1 MARLSRFGRIVRHLL
16 APPWSVHRAFPAAT
30 LVAIE
35 AAIGES
41 EISHRGEMRF
51 AVEAGLDLLPVWHG
65 ETARERAVELFS
77 DLRVWDT
84 EENSGVLIYV
94 QLVDR
99 KVEIL
104 ADRGINARVAQS
116 EWDAI
121 CREME
126 QAFRGQR
133 YEAGALA
140 AVRRVGAL
148 LAAHFPARPDNPNE
162 LPNRPV
168 LL

>member
-1 MARLSRFGRIVRHLL
+1 MAKMSRFGRLMRHLL
-16 APPWSVHRAFPAAT
+16 APPRSVRSAFPVAT
-30 LVAIE
+30 LAAIE
-35 AAIGES
+35 AAVGES
-41 EISHRGEMRF
+41 ETAHRGELRF

-65 ETARERAVELFS
+65 ESARERAVELFS

-104 ADRGINARVAQS
+104 ADRGISARVAQS
-116 EWDAI
+116 EWEAI
-121 CREME
+121 CREVE
-126 QAFRGQR
+126 QAFRKQR
-133 YEAGALA
+133 YEEGALA

-148 LAAHFPARPDNPNE
+148 LAAHFPAHTDNPNE
-162 LPNRPV
+162 LPDRPV

>member
-1 MARLSRFGRIVRHLL
+1 MARMSRFGRLMRHLL
-16 APPWSVHRAFPAAT
+16 APPWSVGQAFPAAT
-30 LVAIE
+30 LAAIE
-35 AAIGES
+35 TAIGES
-41 EISHRGEMRF
+41 ERLHRGELRF

-84 EENSGVLIYV
+84 AENCGVLIYV
-94 QLVDR
+94 QLIDR

-104 ADRGINARVAQS
+104 ADRGISAGVAQA

-121 CREME
+121 CREVE
-126 QAFRGQR
+126 KAFRKQR
-133 YEAGALA
+133 YEEGALA
-140 AVRRVGAL
+140 AIRRVGAL
-148 LAAHFPARPDNPNE
+148 LATHFPARPDNPNE
-162 LPNRPV
+162 LPDRPV

>member
-1 MARLSRFGRIVRHLL
+1 MARMSRFGRLIRHLA
-16 APPWSVHRAFPAAT
+16 APPWAVGRTFPAAT
-30 LVAIE
+30 LSAIE
-35 AAIGES
+35 AAIGDS
-41 EISHRGEMRF
+41 ETAHRGELRF

-84 EENSGVLIYV
+84 AENSGVLIYV

-104 ADRGINARVAQS
+104 ADRGINACVAQA

-126 QAFRGQR
+126 QAFREQR
-133 YEAGALA
+133 YEQGALA
-140 AVRRVGAL
+140 AIRRVGAL
-148 LAAHFPARPDNPNE
+148 LVTHFPARPENPNE

>member
-1 MARLSRFGRIVRHLL
+1 MAVASRFTRLLRHLA
-16 APPWSVHRAFPAAT
+16 APPWSVRRAFPVAT
-30 LVAIE
+30 LAEIE
-35 AAIGES
+35 AAIGQS
-41 EISHRGEMRF
+41 ERAHRGEIRF

-65 ETARERAVELFS
+65 ESARERAIELFS
-77 DLRVWDT
+77 ELRVWDT

-104 ADRGINARVAQS
+104 ADRGINARVAQP

-121 CREME
+121 CRQME
-126 QAFRGQR
+126 QAFRRQR
-133 YEAGALA
+133 YREGVLTAIG
-140 AVRRVGAL
+140 RVGEM
-148 LAAHFPARPDNPNE
+148 LATHFPARPDNPDE

>member
-1 MARLSRFGRIVRHLL
+1 MAGMSRFRRLMRHLL
-16 APPWSVHRAFPAAT
+16 APPWTVRRTFPAAT
-30 LVAIE
+30 LAAIE
-35 AAIGES
+35 AAIRES
-41 EISHRGEMRF
+41 ETAHRGELRF

-65 ETARERAVELFS
+65 EKARERAIELFS

-84 EENSGVLIYV
+84 AENSGVLIYV

-104 ADRGINARVAQS
+104 ADRGVNARVPQGD
-116 EWDAI
+116 WDAV
-121 CREME
+121 CRQME
-126 QAFRGQR
+126 RAFRSKR
-133 YEAGALA
+133 YEEGAVTA
-140 AVRRVGAL
+140 IRRVGAL

-162 LPNRPV
+162 LPDRPI

>member
-1 MARLSRFGRIVRHLL
+1 MARMSRFGRLIRHLV
-16 APPWSVHRAFPAAT
+16 APPWAVRRAFPAAT
-30 LVAIE
+30 LAAIE
-35 AAIGES
+35 SAIGDS
-41 EISHRGEMRF
+41 ETAHRGELRF

-84 EENSGVLIYV
+84 AENSGVLIYV

-104 ADRGINARVAQS
+104 ADRGINACVAQA
-116 EWDAI
+116 EWGAI

-126 QAFRGQR
+126 QAFREQR
-133 YEAGALA
+133 YEQGALA
-140 AVRRVGAL
+140 AIRRVGVL
-148 LAAHFPARPDNPNE
+148 LVTHFPARPDNPNE
-162 LPNRPV
+162 LPNWPV